1 MEVTLHDLIE
11 SIKKDGVE
19 TAEKRADE
27 IQAAAENRATEIVD
41 AARAKADSIVAEA
54 EQNAAMKEQSS
65 IASIRQAS
73 RDLLIAL
80 RKSIIAIFD
89 EVIEKQAGKALAD
102 PKLMAEL
109 IAAAVKADLL
119 AGESGVF
126 EIDEKLS
133 RKVSEQLKAELA
145 AELLAKN
152 EIKPVKGIQGFK
164 LADTGGNGYFR
175 ISPKVL
181 ADMIGS
187 HLNPELR
194 ELIIAAAESG
204 E

>member
-19 TAEKRADE
+19 TAEKKADE

-54 EQNAAMKEQSS
+54 EHTAAMKEQSS
-65 IASIRQAS
+65 IASIQQAS
-73 RDLLIAL
+73 RDLLISL

-89 EVIEKQAGKALAD
+89 AVIEKQAAKSMTD

-109 IAAAVKADLL
+109 VAAAVKADLL

-133 RKVSEQLKAELA
+133 RKVSEQLKSELS

-152 EIKPVKGIQGFK
+152 EIRPVKGIQGFK
-164 LADTGGNGYFR
+164 LSDTGGNGYFQV
-175 ISPKVL
+175 SPEEL
-181 ADMIGS
+181 AEMIGS
-187 HLNPELR
+187 FLNPEMR
-194 ELIIAAAESG
+194 ELIITAAASG